1 MAKQKIDMDSRLDD
15 LERGIA
21 FLIDQAQPV
30 EQPAKAAPRKPAE
43 PGRAR
48 KAVDVVLS
56 WIVLILV
63 VAATAALVSS
73 IWLDRQ
79 KPADSAQAQA
89 QPIAT
94 IPAGYQQ
101 PAYNPAP
108 APAAEQPIIAQP
120 DAPQPAQVAE
130 PVAPVAIEAR
140 PTSEQYI
147 VQDGQFVLA
156 AEPAPTPVPGSA
168 GPGGSSG
175 GSTWGNP

>member
-1 MAKQKIDMDSRLDD
+1 
-15 LERGIA
+15 
-21 FLIDQAQPV
+21 
-30 EQPAKAAPRKPAE
+30 
-43 PGRAR
+43 
-48 KAVDVVLS
+48 VVLS

-63 VAATAALVSS
+63 VAAAAALVSS

-108 APAAEQPIIAQP
+108 QQPDPAFIAQP
-120 DAPQPAQVAE
+120 EQPQPAQVAQPE
-130 PVAPVAIEAR
+130 PVAPQVVEAR

-147 VQDGQFVLA
+147 IQDGQFVLA
-156 AEPAPTPVPGSA
+156 AEPAPTVVPGSA

-175 GSTWGNP
+175 GSTWGTP